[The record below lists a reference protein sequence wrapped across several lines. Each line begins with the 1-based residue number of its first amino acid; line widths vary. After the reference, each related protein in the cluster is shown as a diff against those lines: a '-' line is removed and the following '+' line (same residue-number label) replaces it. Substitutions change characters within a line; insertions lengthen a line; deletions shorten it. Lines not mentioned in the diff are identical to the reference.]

1 MLAVEAF
8 KMPTPLD
15 TSFNHL
21 GQLYPRFR
29 RLSPGKLHND
39 SSFWLDGLTARG
51 DFGVELPVR
60 DVQYVQSPRCFAVV
74 RGSVSACVRIVRQVW
89 FHTGLGE
96 MTETTLPLTARV
108 ACAG

>member
-29 RLSPGKLHND
+29 RLSPGKLHKD
-39 SSFWLDGLTARG
+39 SSVWLDGLTARG
-51 DFGVELPVR
+51 DFGVELPVQ
-60 DVQYVQSPRCFAVV
+60 DVQAPRCFAVV